1 MRKASIAPVT
11 ALPPKR
17 APIST
22 LQVEIRPTA
31 ERPAIVGP
39 LDVSASC
46 NRRNELCQ
54 APAPA
59 SAEPAIHK
67 GDELRANVTLEAT
80 PVDLAGSAPLVTTPA
95 LRAFVVARDEA
106 RTILAEIYG
115 CFTEGFDTRDLN
127 DAKALL
133 NEFRSD

>member
-22 LQVEIRPTA
+22 LQFEIRPTA

-67 GDELRANVTLEAT
+67 GDELRANVRL
-80 PVDLAGSAPLVTTPA
+80 PGSNNSCRSLPLSAPLSHSPYQCCG
-95 LRAFVVARDEA
+95 AFQS
-106 RTILAEIYG
+106 
-115 CFTEGFDTRDLN
+115 C
-127 DAKALL
+127 
-133 NEFRSD
+133 

>member
-22 LQVEIRPTA
+22 LQFEIRPTA

-67 GDELRANVTLEAT
+67 GDELRANLTLETT

-95 LRAFVVARDEA
+95 LRAFVVAATKPARASPKSTTVSPRD
-106 RTILAEIYG
+106 
-115 CFTEGFDTRDLN
+115 FDTRDLN